1 MVRHALTVNDPIMII
16 VKVESLAAHLQAMT
30 ASPASVSVKKNQ
42 VKAGTHQAQMSVIRK
57 DAAVKVVSEP

>member
-1 MVRHALTVNDPIMII
+1 MII